1 MKKRDYFIIGMCVLI
16 FFLSAFHLGFTAG
29 KDVTTISFTGL
40 PDGRARFQV
49 ISLLTGCI

>member
-40 PDGRARFQV
+40 PDDAV
-49 ISLLTGCI
+49 IHFEVDKGGAE